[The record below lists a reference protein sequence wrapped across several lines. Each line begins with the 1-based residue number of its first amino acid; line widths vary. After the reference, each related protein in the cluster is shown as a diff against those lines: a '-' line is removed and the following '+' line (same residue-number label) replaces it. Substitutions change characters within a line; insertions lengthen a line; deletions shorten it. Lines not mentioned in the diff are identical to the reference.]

1 MTEPPGSTRVLLV
14 TGKGGVGKTT
24 TAASMAVAAAS
35 SGHRVLV
42 LSTDPAHS
50 LGDVLDVDLPS
61 ARHWRSGTDVPVG
74 VPGSPG
80 GLTVLA
86 VDHHT
91 DVEADWEVV
100 RDHLLR
106 ILEGLDVDPVIA
118 DELVTLPGADEV
130 HALLTLALAVDSGDW
145 DLVVV
150 DCAPSAET
158 LRLLTLPEILG
169 WHLDR
174 LLPAQRRLLTTLR
187 PAAAAATGI
196 PLPDREVLDVI
207 GTWRRLMARCREVLT
222 GPSASVRIVLTPERV
237 VVAEARRLRSAFA
250 LHGYAVDEVVV
261 NRVLP
266 AGEDEWRSA
275 WNRAQADGL
284 TLIIESFDGI
294 PVTVTPHVAG
304 EPIGVAAL
312 AALADERSVLAG
324 TPRALTDPVEVAAPR
339 VTGAED
345 GFVLEQPIGLADA
358 AAVRVQRRA
367 DDLIVSVGG
376 DRRIIALPSALR
388 RCVVENASV
397 GSGMLTVRFVKDEEV
412 WPHGR

>member
-1 MTEPPGSTRVLLV
+1 MRRGPAGVPWRLASPSRTGPGADAIEQESGGRPPDL
-14 TGKGGVGKTT
+14 
-24 TAASMAVAAAS
+24 AIVAA
-35 SGHRVLV
+35 
-42 LSTDPAHS
+42 DPRQFRRHCR
-50 LGDVLDVDLPS
+50 GDVLDVDLPS

-91 DVEADWEVV
+91 DVEADWDVV

-222 GPSASVRIVLTPERV
+222 GPSASGSLNGTPTSMTS
-237 VVAEARRLRSAFA
+237 AIAPAASRLDS
-250 LHGYAVDEVVV
+250 
-261 NRVLP
+261 N
-266 AGEDEWRSA
+266 
-275 WNRAQADGL
+275 
-284 TLIIESFDGI
+284 
-294 PVTVTPHVAG
+294 
-304 EPIGVAAL
+304 AAL
-312 AALADERSVLAG
+312 AGCPDIRKG
-324 TPRALTDPVEVAAPR
+324 
-339 VTGAED
+339 
-345 GFVLEQPIGLADA
+345 IK
-358 AAVRVQRRA
+358 
-367 DDLIVSVGG
+367 
-376 DRRIIALPSALR
+376 ALR
-388 RCVVENASV
+388 PSSAARANAAS
-397 GSGMLTVRFVKDEEV
+397 S
-412 WPHGR
+412 W

>member
-14 TGKGGVGKTT
+14 TGKGGGGKTT

-91 DVEADWEVV
+91 DVEADWDVV

-222 GPSASVRIVLTPERV
+222 GPSASVRIVLTRREHAVHDDLVHGIPVEGEGGPQP
-237 VVAEARRLRSAFA
+237 ARLRDDDT
-250 LHGYAVDEVVV
+250 L
-261 NRVLP
+261 R
-266 AGEDEWRSA
+266 GEDEWRSA